1 MKSTR
6 SEFWRANIYMHLS
19 ILLWGITA
27 PIGKSLQLSEGVLVW
42 YRLILVSVSLGISLF
57 ISRKSLRIPLPDLI
71 RMAGIGVLL
80 MIHWLFFYGAIKYS
94 NVSITLSTFSSTAL
108 FTAILEPLVWR
119 QKIKR
124 EELFFGLI
132 TILGIGVIFHAE
144 TGYALGIFL
153 SLMATFVGSFFNI
166 LNRQVVQQ
174 YDAEVI
180 SFVELFSGL
189 LFLTL
194 ILPLYIYLLDVQKIW
209 PDNREWG
216 LLLILAVLCT
226 HVTVVLSLKALRHLS
241 AFTLNLAI
249 NLEPV
254 YGIALAFLLFQ
265 EDKMLHTGFYIG
277 SGIVFLTVLVHALYS
292 YHCQKQINHAS
303 N

>member
-1 MKSTR
+1 
-6 SEFWRANIYMHLS
+6 MHLS

-27 PIGKSLQLSEGVLVW
+27 PIGKGISLSEGMLVW
-42 YRLILVSVSLGISLF
+42 YRLILVSLSLGVSLFL
-57 ISRKSLRIPLPDLI
+57 SRKSLRMPRIDLL
-71 RMAGIGVLL
+71 RMSGIGVLL

-108 FTAILEPLVWR
+108 FTAILEPIVWR
-119 QKIKR
+119 QRVKK
-124 EELFFGLI
+124 EELFFGFL
-132 TILGIGVIFHAE
+132 TIAGIWIIFQSE
-144 TGYALGIFL
+144 SGYALGIFL

-166 LNRQVVQQ
+166 LNRNIVRQ

-180 SFVELFSGL
+180 SFVELFAGL

-194 ILPLYIYLLDVQKIW
+194 ILPVYIAVFDVQTLW
-209 PDNREWG
+209 PSLKDWG
-216 LLLILAVLCT
+216 LLAVLAVFCT
-226 HVTVVLSLKALRHLS
+226 HITVVLSLMALRHLS

-254 YGIALAFLLFQ
+254 YGIALAFVFFQ

-277 SGIVFLTVLVHALYS
+277 SGLVFLTVLAHAFYS
-292 YHCQKQINHAS
+292 YYSQKQTSNAS
-303 N
+303 H